1 MRYFSILVLFFT
13 GTLVSNAQLYTV
25 PLNENTVLK
34 DNAHLLQPVK
44 IKKGGG
50 IIDTLDLPF
59 IDDFSYAGPYP
70 DCDLWVDKST
80 YVNNNIAI
88 NPPTI
93 GVATFDGVNQFG
105 APYSNSGQGSAD
117 TLTSMPL
124 DLNGRSSGS
133 NVRVSFFYEPRGYG
147 DKPGVNDSLLL
158 EFKTINDDWITVW
171 SYSDTTASF
180 DEPFFNFV
188 DVAVTNNSYFYKGF
202 QFRFRNYA
210 TLTGLRDL
218 WHVDYVRVTEGQNVS
233 AILNDVAFTKLPIS
247 IFKSYTSL
255 PWRHFEGFIDDE
267 LATQN
272 SITIHNH
279 FNSTQFVGP
288 ANLLLSND
296 DGFGTDF
303 GTNILN
309 QGTPP
314 INGNIPVGSNQI
326 DSVINNSEYII
337 MRNYFNG
344 LTNLEQTSFTLE
356 VNMQPSNQQ
365 STVVS
370 VVRNDTVRRQFIFDN
385 YFSYDDGNAE
395 TAVASGRIGDQFA
408 VRYHA
413 NVDDTLKAIR
423 INLPRLSG
431 NITNQRIN
439 LKVWLDDLNST
450 PVYQQNFVSA
460 IYVDSM
466 DSWTTY
472 SLDTSAVFIPEGTTF
487 YIGWQQATTPPSIGR
502 SFLIGYDRN
511 SPEGFKHI
519 FQNLGNAWEKI
530 DSVAIQ
536 PAPGS
541 IMIRPML
548 GTGEYFSTSVKK
560 TETIADIKLYPNP
573 ANNWL
578 NIALEK
584 GNYQD
589 YHYNIY
595 NTVGVLMQSE
605 ALNRRIN
612 TSNLPNGWYLVQ
624 LINQENGQA
633 ITKKLMIA
641 R

>member
-1 MRYFSILVLFFT
+1 VLFFT

-59 IDDFSYAGPYP
+59 IDDFSYTGPYP

-80 YVNNNIAI
+80 YINNSIAI

-105 APYSNSGQGSAD
+105 APYRNSGQGSAD

-124 DLNGRSSGS
+124 DLSGRSSGS

-233 AILNDVAFTKLPIS
+233 AILNDVAFTKPPIS

-255 PWRHFEGFIDDE
+255 PWRHFEGVFVDDE

-326 DSVINNSEYII
+326 DSVINNSEYTI
-337 MRNYFNG
+337 MRNYFAG

-365 STVVS
+365 STVVP

-439 LKVWLDDLNST
+439 LKVWLNDLNST
-450 PVYQQNFVSA
+450 PVYQRNFVGA
-460 IYVDSM
+460 VYVDSM

-472 SLDTSAVFIPEGTTF
+472 SLDTSAIFIPAGTIF

-519 FQNLGNAWEKI
+519 FQNLGNTWEKI

-578 NIALEK
+578 NIGLEK

>member
-1 MRYFSILVLFFT
+1 MRYFSILVLFLT
-13 GTLVSNAQLYTV
+13 GTLVTNAQLYTV

-34 DNAHLLQPVK
+34 SNADLLQPVK

-70 DCDLWVDKST
+70 DCDLWIDKST
-80 YVNNNIAI
+80 YVNNTIAI

-105 APYSNSGQGSAD
+105 APYGNSGQGSAD

-124 DLNGRSSGS
+124 DLSGRNSGS
-133 NVRVSFFYEPRGYG
+133 NVQVSFFYEPRGYG
-147 DKPGVNDSLLL
+147 DKPGVNDSLFL
-158 EFKTINDDWITVW
+158 ELKTINDDWVTVW
-171 SYSDTTASF
+171 AYADTTVSYETPA
-180 DEPFFNFV
+180 FNFV
-188 DVAVTNNSYFYKGF
+188 NIEITNNNYFYKGF

-218 WHVDYVRVTEGQNVS
+218 WHVDYVRVTEGQNVTP
-233 AILNDVAFTKLPIS
+233 ILNDVAFTKKPIS
-247 IFKSYTSL
+247 IFKEYTSL
-255 PWRHFEGFIDDE
+255 PWRHFEGFVDDE

-279 FNSTQFVGP
+279 FNTTQFVGP

-296 DGFGTDF
+296 EGVGTDF

-314 INGNIPVGSNQI
+314 INGNIPVGMHQI
-326 DSVINNSEYII
+326 DSVINAIEYGLI
-337 MRNYFNG
+337 RNYFA
-344 LTNLEQTSFTLE
+344 NLNDLDGTSFTLE
-356 VNMQPSNQQ
+356 VNMTPSNQQ
-365 STVVS
+365 ATVAP
-370 VVRNDTVRRQFIFDN
+370 VVRNDTVRRQFIFDD
-385 YFSYDDGNAE
+385 YFAYDDGNAE
-395 TAVASGRIGDQFA
+395 TAVAGGRIGDQFA
-408 VRYHA
+408 VRFHT

-439 LKVWLDDLNST
+439 LKVWLNDLNST
-450 PVYQQNFVSA
+450 PAYQRNFIGAV
-460 IYVDSM
+460 YVDSI

-472 SLDTSAVFIPEGTTF
+472 SLDTSALFIPAGTTF
-487 YIGWQQATTPPSIGR
+487 YVGWQQATTPPSIGR

-511 SPEGFKHI
+511 SVGGFKNI
-519 FQNLGNAWEKI
+519 FQNIGNTWEKI
-530 DSVAIQ
+530 DSANVQ

-541 IMIRPML
+541 IMIRPVL
-548 GTGEYFSTSVKK
+548 GMGEYHSTAVKK
-560 TETIADIKLYPNP
+560 AETVINVKLYPNP
-573 ANNWL
+573 ATNWL
-578 NIALEK
+578 NIELEK
-584 GNYQD
+584 GNHQD

-595 NTVGVLMQSE
+595 NTIGMLMQSE
-605 ALNRRIN
+605 RLDNRIN
-612 TSNLPNGWYLVQ
+612 TANLPNGWYIVQ
-624 LINQENGQA
+624 LIHEETGQV